1 MKSKKMRYLFA
12 PVVLTLCFT
21 GLTSCSDKD
30 EHYDVSGEVSGR
42 ISLWEMISQQ
52 PEISTFA
59 SLLQRYSYDSILSG
73 EDVYTV
79 WAPQN
84 DALADIDPE
93 DSLAVTRMIITHIAR
108 ASHPATGSISNSPEV
123 YMLNAKKLQFLRT
136 GGDNYTLDGVALQSK
151 NRAAKNGILHT
162 LNGRVSF
169 FPNIWQTL
177 EEADFESIRNYLY
190 AFSKREFI
198 PGSSTQIDYNEDG
211 MIVYDSIFDV
221 RNEMWSV
228 AKGAKGIGWLNNED
242 SIYTMILPTNQAWQ
256 ETYDRYYPLFKP
268 DPYYTN
274 PDSIQ
279 HLNTQYSIVQDL
291 VFRGAIASPA
301 SFGVNDSI
309 VSTRGAVIKNPSRI
323 FDGSVQ
329 KRTSNGWVYA
339 TSQLNYDKTD
349 TYVKQIL
356 IEAEQ
361 ATIWH
366 KEIDDQG
373 ILSRHTATSDTD
385 NPKISKGG
393 YIYIRD
399 SKTSTATQP
408 SVSIE
413 IPAGLLATKYDIW
426 VAFLAPS
433 DVNPSSTDTTVTRV
447 KFEMQRWTRLGP
459 KNENKNWVTVTGT
472 PMSDDTSLDFV
483 TDKKKTCILQATK
496 KGAFEFP
503 FANFNE
509 TDNVYRLKI
518 TAYTVRTDQQS
529 KVNKFEKNMRIDYLK
544 FVPSN

>member
-1 MKSKKMRYLFA
+1 MRYLFA
-12 PVVLTLCFT
+12 PVVLLLCFT
-21 GLTSCSDKD
+21 GLASCSDKD
-30 EHYDVSGEVSGR
+30 EHYDVSSEVSGR

-59 SLLQRYSYDSILSG
+59 SLLQRYSYDKILSG
-73 EDVYTV
+73 KEVYTV

-108 ASHPATGSISNSPEV
+108 ASHPATGSISASPEV

-136 GGDNYTLDGVALQSK
+136 GDDSYTLDGVPLQSK
-151 NRAAKNGILHT
+151 NRAAKNGVLHT
-162 LNGRVSF
+162 LDGRVSF
-169 FPNIWQTL
+169 FPNIWQTM

-190 AFSKREFI
+190 AFSKREFV

-211 MIVYDSIFDV
+211 MIVYDSIFDI

-228 AKGAKGIGWLNNED
+228 ARGAKGIGWLNNED

-256 ETYDRYYPLFKP
+256 ETYERYYPLFKP

-291 VFRGAIASPA
+291 VFRGAITSP
-301 SFGVNDSI
+301 SSYGVNDSI

-323 FDGSVQ
+323 FEGSVQ
-329 KRTSNGWVYA
+329 RRTSNGWVYA
-339 TSQLNYDKTD
+339 TSQLRYDMTD
-349 TYVKQIL
+349 TYVKPIR

-361 ATIWH
+361 SKIWH
-366 KEIDDQG
+366 NETSDQG
-373 ILSRHTATSDTD
+373 YLAYQYMPD
-385 NPKISKGG
+385 NPAVSNGG
-393 YIYIRD
+393 FLYIRD
-399 SKTSTATQP
+399 NGTSSATQP

-413 IPAGLLATKYDIW
+413 IPGLLATKYDIS
-426 VAFLAPS
+426 VSFLAPV
-433 DVNPSSTDTTVTRV
+433 DVNPSSIDTTVTRV
-447 KFEMQRWTRLGP
+447 KFEVQRWTRLGP
-459 KNENKNWVTVTGT
+459 KTESKNWVTVPGT
-472 PMSDDTSLDFV
+472 QMSDNTSPKFV
-483 TDKKKTCILQATK
+483 TYKRKTHLLKATE

-518 TAYTVRTDQQS
+518 TAYTERTDQQS
-529 KVNKFEKNMRIDYLK
+529 KTDKFRKDMRIDYLL
-544 FVPSN
+544 FEPSN